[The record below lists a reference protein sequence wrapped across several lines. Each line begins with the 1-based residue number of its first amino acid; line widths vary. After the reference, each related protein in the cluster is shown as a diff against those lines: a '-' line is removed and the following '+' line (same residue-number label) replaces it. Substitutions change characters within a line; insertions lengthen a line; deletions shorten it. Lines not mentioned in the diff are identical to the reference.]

1 MYPWQWCS
9 IDILWCFW
17 LKIITSLQRF
27 WFQDYLLIMSCQNE
41 NLIGIHLPRSKRTP
55 FYSLHLPMQNLHF
68 TNYSKNVSCDINF
81 RRKRCYH
88 YKWVGVWGFIS
99 WRSGV
104 ISDSLRTSV
113 WQTALQRQW
122 GAVSRRRVYT
132 TRYSQ
137 QANKVYMISC
147 CWETVK
153 WWKLSCP
160 QHGESS
166 SGVNQMLVWYTWLMT
181 WDFMVFAQESH
192 F

>member
-1 MYPWQWCS
+1 M
-9 IDILWCFW
+9 
-17 LKIITSLQRF
+17 SLQ
-27 WFQDYLLIMSCQNE
+27 LLISTLVLYKKIENRSCIYWISRILLFE
-41 NLIGIHLPRSKRTP
+41 VYILRWKLG
-55 FYSLHLPMQNLHF
+55 
-68 TNYSKNVSCDINF
+68 
-81 RRKRCYH
+81 YH

>member
-9 IDILWCFW
+9 RDICGVFDWR
-17 LKIITSLQRF
+17 SLQVFKGSDFRIT
-27 WFQDYLLIMSCQNE
+27 YRSCHVKMKTP
-41 NLIGIHLPRSKRTP
+41 IGI
-55 FYSLHLPMQNLHF
+55 HLPMQNLHF

-122 GAVSRRRVYT
+122 RAVSRRRVYT
-132 TRYSQ
+132 TWHSQ
-137 QANKVYMISC
+137 STNKVWPVSLTGVLSANK
-147 CWETVK
+147 
-153 WWKLSCP
+153 LSTFIYITGFP
-160 QHGESS
+160 QTWHTSI
-166 SGVNQMLVWYTWLMT
+166 VWLVSKMKTKA
-181 WDFMVFAQESH
+181 DFMEFHWKSV
-192 F
+192 